1 MFKFIKE
8 LNNKLI
14 KIDNKTKKKYVYH
27 MDKELRN
34 DIKDFLKEKF
44 PDYLDN
50 AFYVILDKFF
60 DTDREIY
67 FKKSDSSYGLEIY
80 YSYDNDSFEDKSTI
94 RLSSSSVFFE
104 HEKKNRCEITLSGK
118 DYRLV
123 YTLQYV
129 NENFISI
136 LKNDMKNEYID
147 DKGYFRKIDRDGYNI
162 RIIDNDNM
170 GIILTCS
177 GNIKGIKNESE
188 LKEYL
193 LNVDKTTP
201 IRDIYNRIYSLSL
214 MEDKNINKVDLII
227 TEKGNEISKLHID
240 SSGLGLLNR
249 KHQYEI
255 IENDNRISYLYEED
269 GC

>member
-1 MFKFIKE
+1 MFEFIKE

-44 PDYLDN
+44 PDYSDN

-60 DTDREIY
+60 DTSREIY
-67 FKKSDSSYGLEIY
+67 FKKNRNTFGLEIY
-80 YSYDNDSFEDKSTI
+80 YSYDDSFEDKSTI
-94 RLSSSSVFFE
+94 RLSSSSAFFE

-123 YTLQYV
+123 YKLQYS

-147 DKGYFRKIDRDGYNI
+147 AKAYFREIDRD
-162 RIIDNDNM
+162 
-170 GIILTCS
+170 
-177 GNIKGIKNESE
+177 
-188 LKEYL
+188 
-193 LNVDKTTP
+193 
-201 IRDIYNRIYSLSL
+201 
-214 MEDKNINKVDLII
+214 
-227 TEKGNEISKLHID
+227 
-240 SSGLGLLNR
+240 
-249 KHQYEI
+249 
-255 IENDNRISYLYEED
+255 
-269 GC
+269 